1 MNVDTSIGVRGDV
14 RMRVRDARSGEVL
27 RNLEIRNR
35 ITQGGLGVL
44 VRMLNYP
51 GNDPEQASLYIANL
65 GVGSGT
71 GQPLASNTGLELP
84 LVPPVNLAV
93 VSPNVSVSVPGVGG
107 SYYVTIMATLEA
119 GQGNGNTLTEAGL
132 YTAGGGAL
140 NAPILVARQ
149 VHPAIDKTSAIVIDY
164 EWRITLSA

>member
-1 MNVDTSIGVRGDV
+1 MNVDTCIGVRGDV
-14 RMRVRDARSGEVL
+14 YMRVKDARTGEVL
-27 RNLEIRNR
+27 RKLEIRNK

-51 GNDPEQASLYIANL
+51 GNDPEQASLYVASL
-65 GVGSGT
+65 AVGSGT
-71 GQPLASNTGLELP
+71 SVPLAINTGLEIP
-84 LVPPVNLAV
+84 LVPPVNLPI
-93 VSPNVSVSVPGVGG
+93 VSPNVSVAVPGVAGA
-107 SYYVTIMATLEA
+107 YYVTFMATLES

-132 YTAGGGAL
+132 YTSGGGAV
-140 NAPILVARQ
+140 NAPILLARQ